1 MKEGGIKKGM
11 GCFTIP
17 FALIV
22 LPIALFL
29 VILPFFMVKNGMAVS
44 YRGKNR
50 QCDIYPCVYLSFAL
64 CLLWCVCAVTQVH
77 GQGKESQ
84 KRKPEQSQCRT
95 ASHDKGQYRFE
106 QSL

>member
-1 MKEGGIKKGM
+1 MLYN
-11 GCFTIP
+11 P
-17 FALIV
+17 FCIDSAADCIV
-22 LPIALFL
+22 FGNVAVLHG
-29 VILPFFMVKNGMAVS
+29 KNGMAVS